1 MPLYEYSCPKCGDF
15 EVMRKISDPPL
26 KKHEECGK
34 PVTRKVSRSSF
45 QLKGGGWYA
54 DLYGS
59 KKPDSSSKSKD
70 AA

>member
-1 MPLYEYSCPKCGDF
+1 MPLYEYSCPQCGDF
-15 EVMRKISDPPL
+15 EVLQRITDKPL
-26 KKHEECGK
+26 TRHAECGRTIK
-34 PVTRKVSRSSF
+34 RKVSRSSF

-59 KKPDSSSKSKD
+59 KKPAGSGSDK